1 MKVSFVADGT
11 PRCFS
16 SRRGSAIFSSVFR
29 AFDRFPGETITVG
42 GYKFARQCTF
52 SFFFFLFLPFLF
64 FLSPFSP
71 PLSFSLFPPRIF
83 LRAFPL
89 YTRRCCTAGSL
100 FFPLFLLLMT
110 RARKNAR
117 GKQQR
122 SDRHSR
128 QRAFA
133 GETVDSDRF

>member
-1 MKVSFVADGT
+1 MERRGVFPLVVVPRSFH
-11 PRCFS
+11 RCFALLIVS
-16 SRRGSAIFSSVFR
+16 PVKRLRWGDTNSLDNA
-29 AFDRFPGETITVG
+29 RFP
-42 GYKFARQCTF
+42 F
-52 SFFFFLFLPFLF
+52 SFFFFFLFFF